1 MTENRC
7 QRSDDGGQKAK
18 NREYGS
24 RKGEFGLI
32 PVEIKYTQ
40 TVPSIQLRAL
50 RDFIK
55 DQNCCFGLVINSDEG
70 SRLYDEQIAGI
81 PFACL

>member
-1 MTENRC
+1 MTEDRSQTADDRKQMPEVRG
-7 QRSDDGGQKAK
+7 QRTED
-18 NREYGS
+18 REYGS

-40 TVPSIQLRAL
+40 TVPSIQLWAL

-55 DQNCCFGLVINSDEG
+55 DKKLLFS
-70 SRLYDEQIAGI
+70 
-81 PFACL
+81 

>member
-7 QRSDDGGQKAK
+7 QRSEDRGQRTED
-18 NREYGS
+18 REYGS

-40 TVPSIQLRAL
+40 TVPSIQLWAL

-55 DQNCCFGLVINSDEG
+55 DKKLLFS
-70 SRLYDEQIAGI
+70 
-81 PFACL
+81 